1 MKEMQMNHGQKGFTL
16 IELMIVVAIIGIL
29 AAIAIPQYQDYIARS
44 QMNRVYS
51 EISSLKTSAEEQL
64 MRGEALSGDLSTVGF
79 TESSLIDESD
89 ASTGI
94 SESSGEYTLT
104 AVLGD
109 SASVAI
115 TGAQVELIRSTSG
128 AWSCNVVDSTAG
140 GWNDDFIP
148 VGCSNT

>member
-1 MKEMQMNHGQKGFTL
+1 MNHGQKGFTL

-29 AAIAIPQYQDYIARS
+29 AAIAIPQYQDYVARS

-64 MRGEALSGDLSTVGF
+64 MRGENLSGALSTVGF
-79 TESSLIDESD
+79 TESSLVDES
-89 ASTGI
+89 ASATGI
-94 SESSGEYTLT
+94 TVSSGEYTLT
-104 AVLGD
+104 AVIGD

-115 TGAQVELIRSTSG
+115 DGAQVQLIRDTSG
-128 AWSCNVVDSTAG
+128 AWSCNIVDSTAG
-140 GWNDDFIP
+140 GWSDDFVP